1 MATPHVAGVA
11 ALVWNHFPQCSANQI
26 RNVLLKTAE
35 DRGDGGCDVK
45 YGYGIV
51 KAKTAYDLL
60 AQSGCEAGGLPD
72 AEIKGGCGRESLLSC
87 EFNSDCPVKTCKY
100 RGDHWYHSLQFM
112 SVYFLEHFISFI

>member
-35 DRGDGGCDVK
+35 DRGEAGCDVE

-51 KAKTAYDLL
+51 KAKAAYDLL
-60 AQSGCEAGGLPD
+60 MEGGCEAGGLPN

-87 EFNSDCPVKTCKY
+87 ESKSDCPKKTCKY
-100 RGDHWYHSLQFM
+100 RGEIVGITLYSLCR
-112 SVYFLEHFISFI
+112 FIL